1 MLAIRIDDERRQD
14 LIGRLRAFFQEEFDE
29 EISDF
34 RASQLL
40 DFLVATLGPQ
50 VYNQA
55 VQDARAFMQRKLEDL
70 EGDVYEAAGD

>member
-1 MLAIRIDDERRQD
+1 MAIRIDDERRQH

-40 DFLVATLGPQ
+40 DFLVAMLGPQ

>member
-1 MLAIRIDDERRQD
+1 MAIRIDDERRQD
-14 LIGRLRAFFQEEFDE
+14 LIGRLRAFFHEEFDE

-40 DFLVATLGPQ
+40 DFLVAVLGPQ